1 MAEQTTRKKIR
12 APHIIGI
19 AILVVGILA
28 VVLIQLLGLGR
39 GSTPRGG
46 TLVTGVVGS
55 EKVAFFEDPRVQEI
69 FQDNG
74 LRVEVRSSGSWRM
87 AELEGIADNGF
98 AFPASEVAAQHL
110 RSEVPG
116 STGLYQPFFSPMAV
130 ATFEP
135 IMEILASAGA
145 ASQDEDGAW
154 TLDVAAY
161 LELVANDTRWNEIS
175 QGGYNSP
182 RSIMITS
189 TDIRSSNSAG
199 QYLAL
204 AAYAAN
210 DSNVIT
216 DRARADELLPELS
229 RLFLAQGYSG
239 ASSAGPFGDY
249 LSQGISAVPMVMIY
263 EGQFL
268 EEQVA
273 ENSRIRDGM
282 VLASLSPTIF
292 SKHTAV
298 TYSENGEKVM
308 ELLENNEDL
317 AKLLAEH
324 GFRPSGTYAGAF
336 DDLIAEKGLTGYV
349 DTAGMV
355 DVAQEPSYEVMDYLL
370 TTIGAQYDVA
380 AGGAAPVDGDATTAP
395 AEEDE

>member
-12 APHIIGI
+12 TPHIVGI
-19 AILVVGILA
+19 AILAVGILA

-39 GSTPRGG
+39 GSAPRGG
-46 TLVTGVVGS
+46 SLVTGVVGS
-55 EKVAFFEDPRVQEI
+55 EKVAFFEDPRVREI
-69 FQDNG
+69 FAERG
-74 LRVEVRSSGSWRM
+74 LDVEVRSSGSWRM
-87 AELEGIADNGF
+87 AELEGIGENDF

-116 STGLYQPFFSPMAV
+116 STGVYQPFFSPMAI

-135 IMEILASAGA
+135 IMRILEAAGA
-145 ASQDEDGAW
+145 ARQDEDGAW
-154 TLDVAAY
+154 TLDVDAY
-161 LELVANDTRWNEIS
+161 LALVTDDTRWNEIS
-175 QGGYNSP
+175 QGEYDSP
-182 RSIMITS
+182 RSVMITS

-204 AAYAAN
+204 AAYVAN
-210 DSNVIT
+210 ESSVVT
-216 DRARADELLPELS
+216 SRERADELLPRLT

-268 EEQVA
+268 EEQLA
-273 ENSRIRDGM
+273 ERSRIRPGM
-282 VLASLSPTIF
+282 VIASLAPTIF

-298 TYSENGEKVM
+298 TYSDDGAAVM
-308 ELLENNEDL
+308 ELLENDEDL
-317 AKLLAEH
+317 ARLLAEH
-324 GFRPSGTYAGAF
+324 GFRPTGTHAAVF
-336 DDLIAEKGLTGYV
+336 DELVAEEDLTGYV
-349 DTAGMV
+349 DTATMV

-380 AGGAAPVDGDATTAP
+380 AGSSVPADDDTAAPAT
-395 AEEDE
+395 EEDE

>member
-1 MAEQTTRKKIR
+1 MARKTIR
-12 APHIIGI
+12 TPHIIGI
-19 AILVVGILA
+19 AILAVGILA
-28 VVLIQLLGLGR
+28 VILIQLLGLGR
-39 GSTPRGG
+39 GAVPRGG

-55 EKVAFFEDPRVQEI
+55 EKVSFFEDPRVQDI
-69 FQDNG
+69 FAEHG
-74 LRVEVRSSGSWRM
+74 LRVEVSSSGSWRM
-87 AELEGIADNGF
+87 AERPGIADEDF

-110 RSEVPG
+110 RAEVPG
-116 STGLYQPFFSPMAV
+116 SRGTSQPFFSPMAV

-135 IMEILASAGA
+135 IMRILQRAGA
-145 ASQDEDGAW
+145 ASQDADGVW
-154 TLDVAAY
+154 TLDMSAY
-161 LELVANDTRWNEIS
+161 LELVENDTRWADIS
-175 QGGYNSP
+175 EGEYNSP

-216 DRARADELLPELS
+216 SRERADELLPSLS

-239 ASSAGPFGDY
+239 SSSAGPFGDY

-268 EEQVA
+268 EEQLA
-273 ENSRIRDGM
+273 TKSRIRDGM
-282 VLASLSPTIF
+282 VLANISPTIF

-298 TYSENGEKVM
+298 TFSENGDKVM
-308 ELLENNEDL
+308 QLLETDEGL
-317 AKLLAEH
+317 AELLAEH
-324 GFRPSGTYAGAF
+324 GFRPTGTHSAVF
-336 DDLIAEKGLTGYV
+336 DDLLADKKLTGYV
-349 DTAGMV
+349 DTGSMV

-370 TTIGAQYDVA
+370 STIGKQYDVA
-380 AGGAAPVDGDATTAP
+380 AGGAPAADEDAS
-395 AEEDE
+395 

>member
-1 MAEQTTRKKIR
+1 MAQQTTRKTLR
-12 APHIIGI
+12 TPHIIGI

-28 VVLIQLLGLGR
+28 VVLIQLLGLGKA
-39 GSTPRGG
+39 TPRGG

-55 EKVAFFEDPRVQEI
+55 EKVAFFEDPRVQKI
-69 FQDNG
+69 FADND
-74 LRVEVRSSGSWRM
+74 LRVEVTSSGSWRM
-87 AELEGIADNGF
+87 AELEGIEDNDF

-116 STGLYQPFFSPMAV
+116 STGTYQPFFSPMAI

-135 IMEILASAGA
+135 IMRILEKAGA
-145 ASQDEDGAW
+145 AHQSEDGAW
-154 TLDVAAY
+154 TLDVSAY
-161 LELVANDTRWNEIS
+161 LDLVANDTRWNEIS
-175 QGGYNSP
+175 GGEYNSP

-204 AAYAAN
+204 AAYAQN
-210 DSNVIT
+210 GSEVIT
-216 DRARADELLPELS
+216 NRQRADELLPSLS

-239 ASSAGPFGDY
+239 SSSAGPFGDY

-268 EEQVA
+268 EEQLA
-273 ENSRIRDGM
+273 DKSRIRDGM
-282 VLASLSPTIF
+282 VLASVSPTIF

-308 ELLENNEDL
+308 GLLENNEDL
-317 AKLLAEH
+317 AELLAEH
-324 GFRPSGTYAGAF
+324 GFRPTGPHAAAF
-336 DDLIAEKGLTGYV
+336 SDLIAKEKLTGYV
-349 DTAGMV
+349 DTASMV

-370 TTIGAQYDVA
+370 STISKQYDVA
-380 AGGAAPVDGDATTAP
+380 AGGTPPIDGDATTAP
-395 AEEDE
+395 GNEDE

>member
-1 MAEQTTRKKIR
+1 MAQQTTRKKIR

-19 AILVVGILA
+19 TILAVGILA

-39 GSTPRGG
+39 GAGPRGG

-55 EKVAFFEDPRVQEI
+55 EKVAFFEDPRVQAI
-69 FQDNG
+69 FEENG

-87 AELEGIADNGF
+87 AELEGIAENDF

-110 RSEVPG
+110 RSAVPG
-116 STGLYQPFFSPMAV
+116 STGLHQPFFSPMAV

-135 IMEILASAGA
+135 IMQILAAAGA
-145 ASQDEDGAW
+145 ASQDQDGAW
-154 TLDVAAY
+154 TIDVAAY
-161 LELVANDTRWNEIS
+161 LELVSE
-175 QGGYNSP
+175 
-182 RSIMITS
+182 
-189 TDIRSSNSAG
+189 DIRSSNSAG

-216 DRARADELLPELS
+216 SRESADDLLPELS

-268 EEQVA
+268 EEQLA
-273 ENSRIRDGM
+273 ERSRIRPGM

-298 TYSENGEKVM
+298 TYSESGERVM
-308 ELLENNEDL
+308 ELLENDEDL
-317 AKLLAEH
+317 ARLLAEH
-324 GFRPSGTYAGAF
+324 GFRPSGTHSAVF
-336 DDLIAEKGLTGYV
+336 DELIADEDLTGYV

-370 TTIGAQYDVA
+370 TTIGEQYDVA
-380 AGGAAPVDGDATTAP
+380 AGGARPVDGDATTAP

>member
-19 AILVVGILA
+19 AILAVGILA

-69 FQDNG
+69 FQDND

-87 AELEGIADNGF
+87 AELEGIADNDF

-135 IMEILASAGA
+135 IMQILASAGA
-145 ASQDEDGAW
+145 ASQDADDAW
-154 TLDVAAY
+154 TIDVAAY

-175 QGGYNSP
+175 DGGYNSP

-216 DRARADELLPELS
+216 DRARADGLLPQLS

-268 EEQVA
+268 EEQVS

-317 AKLLAEH
+317 ADLLAEH
-324 GFRPSGTYAGAF
+324 GFRPSGTYAAAF
-336 DDLIAEKGLTGYV
+336 DDLVAEKGLTGYL
-349 DTAGMV
+349 DTAEMV

-380 AGGAAPVDGDATTAP
+380 ADGAAPVDGDATTAP

>member
-1 MAEQTTRKKIR
+1 MAQQTTRKKIR

-19 AILVVGILA
+19 TILAVGILA

-39 GSTPRGG
+39 GAGPRGG

-55 EKVAFFEDPRVQEI
+55 EKVAFFEDPRVQAI
-69 FQDNG
+69 FEENG

-87 AELEGIADNGF
+87 AELEGIAENDF

-110 RSEVPG
+110 RSAVPG
-116 STGLYQPFFSPMAV
+116 STGLHQPFFSPMAV

-135 IMEILASAGA
+135 IMQILAAAGA
-145 ASQDEDGAW
+145 ASQDQDGAW
-154 TLDVAAY
+154 TIDVAAY
-161 LELVANDTRWNEIS
+161 LELVSEDTRWNQIS
-175 QGGYNSP
+175 EGEYDSP

-216 DRARADELLPELS
+216 SRESADDLLPELS

-268 EEQVA
+268 EERRA
-273 ENSRIRDGM
+273 R
-282 VLASLSPTIF
+282 
-292 SKHTAV
+292 H
-298 TYSENGEKVM
+298 
-308 ELLENNEDL
+308 
-317 AKLLAEH
+317 
-324 GFRPSGTYAGAF
+324 
-336 DDLIAEKGLTGYV
+336 
-349 DTAGMV
+349 
-355 DVAQEPSYEVMDYLL
+355 
-370 TTIGAQYDVA
+370 
-380 AGGAAPVDGDATTAP
+380 GAARERRGSREAP
-395 AEEDE
+395 RRARLPSFRNPLRGLRRAHRRRGPHRLRRHGRHGRCRPGTELRGHGLPAHDDR